1 MSSIRPVT
9 NKSHDLGTSSYK
21 WGSAHL
27 GTVNAETGSISGNF
41 TVSGDLTVSTV
52 NGTSFNFSDPISAND
67 ILTKIKTVDGSGSGL
82 DADLLDNISSA
93 GFVQIAGSQ
102 TITGDKTFSGAIA
115 LGASGSATTPSAN
128 DNSTK
133 VATTAYVDGA
143 VGSLT
148 TGVSAVNTKT
158 GSVTLYTDDITED
171 GSPTNLWFTDTRAR
185 TAAVVNTTSGSET
198 NQAPSVSSIKS
209 YVDAKFENAVQGI
222 DYHTACKTASSANVN
237 LASPG
242 AAINGYTFTTTG
254 ERVLLKDQTDQKEN
268 GIYDW
273 NGAAV
278 ALTRSADSDDN
289 PDGEVTGGMF
299 TFIEAGN
306 LAGTSWILITPAGG
320 VSIGTDN
327 LVFAQFNA
335 GSAYVGAEGISIS
348 GLDISLNLNELTT
361 ITSLAS
367 GDKISL
373 TDVSDSN
380 ANKNITVSN
389 LGSYLAG
396 SGLTSTN
403 GILTPDNTVV
413 ATLSGT
419 QTFTG
424 DKTFSGAVVLGSSA
438 TASTQTANN
447 NSTAVATTAY
457 VDAAVSNVTGSG
469 GVTLTSDNQ
478 SGLYISGSTIKV
490 SNVNISGE
498 YTTNAGTNKFLM
510 FPTGASELPLRYTT
524 QTNLASNLISGSSGL
539 SSTSGVISL
548 DTSVVATLSG
558 TQTFTGAKTLNG
570 AVTFGSTVSLGGSA
584 TATTPSAND
593 NSTKVATTAYV
604 DTGLLTHH
612 VDVQTVSTTSSI
624 AITNLHTYLRC
635 TNVDS
640 SSITITLP
648 NGSSYVGHMVYV
660 KVINSA
666 TVNIAAPTAQ
676 IYVDSATAVSS
687 FAADVT
693 GLAYTLIGH
702 SGGWDVV

>member
-1 MSSIRPVT
+1 
-9 NKSHDLGTSSYK
+9 
-21 WGSAHL
+21 
-27 GTVNAETGSISGNF
+27 
-41 TVSGDLTVSTV
+41 
-52 NGTSFNFSDPISAND
+52 
-67 ILTKIKTVDGSGSGL
+67 
-82 DADLLDNISSA
+82 
-93 GFVQIAGSQ
+93 
-102 TITGDKTFSGAIA
+102 
-115 LGASGSATTPSAN
+115 
-128 DNSTK
+128 
-133 VATTAYVDGA
+133 
-143 VGSLT
+143 
-148 TGVSAVNTKT
+148 
-158 GSVTLYTDDITED
+158 
-171 GSPTNLWFTDTRAR
+171 
-185 TAAVVNTTSGSET
+185 
-198 NQAPSVSSIKS
+198 
-209 YVDAKFENAVQGI
+209 
-222 DYHTACKTASSANVN
+222 
-237 LASPG
+237 
-242 AAINGYTFTTTG
+242 
-254 ERVLLKDQTDQKEN
+254 
-268 GIYDW
+268 
-273 NGAAV
+273 
-278 ALTRSADSDDN
+278 
-289 PDGEVTGGMF
+289 MF
-299 TFIEAGN
+299 TFIEGGN
-306 LAGTSWILITPAGG
+306 LAGTSWILVTPAGG

-327 LVFAQFNA
+327 LVFAQFSA
-335 GSAYVGAEGISIS
+335 GAAYVGAEGISIS

-419 QTFTG
+419 QTITG

-469 GVTLTSDNQ
+469 GVTLTADNQ

-548 DTSVVATLSG
+548 DTSIVATLSG

-570 AVTFGSTVSLGGSA
+570 AVTFGSTVALGGSA

-624 AITNLHTYLRC
+624 TITNLHTYLRC
-635 TNVDS
+635 TNADS

>member
-1 MSSIRPVT
+1 MSSVRPVT
-9 NKSHDLGTSSYK
+9 NKSHDLGTTSYK
-21 WGSAHL
+21 WGAAHL
-27 GTVNAETGSISGNF
+27 GTLNAETGSISGNF

-52 NGTSFNFSDPISAND
+52 NGNSFNFADPISAND

-93 GFVQIAGSQ
+93 GFVQIAGTQ
-102 TITGDKTFSGAIA
+102 TITGDKTFSGPVS

-158 GSVTLYTDDITED
+158 GSVTLYTDDISED
-171 GSPTNLWFTDTRAR
+171 GSPTNLWFTNARAK
-185 TAAVVNTTSGSET
+185 TAAVVNSTTGSQT
-198 NQAPSVSSIKS
+198 DQAPSVSSIKS
-209 YVDAKFENAVQGI
+209 YVDSKFETAVQGI
-222 DYHTACKTASSANVN
+222 DYHAACKTASSANVD

-242 AAINGYTFTTTG
+242 AAINGFTFTTNG
-254 ERVLLKDQTDQKEN
+254 QRVLLKDQTDQKEN

-273 NGAAV
+273 NGAAS

-306 LAGTSWILITPAGG
+306 LAGTSWILVTPEGG
-320 VSIGTDN
+320 VSIGVDN
-327 LVFAQFNA
+327 LVFAQFSA
-335 GSAYVGAEGISIS
+335 GAAYTGEEGITVS
-348 GLDISLNLNELTT
+348 GLGISLNLNELTT

-367 GDKISL
+367 GDKLSL

-380 ANKNITVSN
+380 ANKNVTISN
-389 LGSYLAG
+389 LGAYMAG
-396 SGLTSTN
+396 SGLTNTS
-403 GILTPDNTVV
+403 GVLTPDNTVV
-413 ATLSGT
+413 ATLAGT
-419 QTFTG
+419 QTLTG

-438 TASTQTANN
+438 TASTKTQGN
-447 NSTAVATTAY
+447 NSTSVATTAY
-457 VDAAVSNVTGSG
+457 VDAAVANVTGSG
-469 GVTLTSDNQ
+469 GVTLTADNQ

-490 SNVNISGE
+490 SNLNITGE
-498 YTTNAGTNKFLM
+498 YTTNAGTNKYLM
-510 FPTGASELPLRYTT
+510 FPTGASEAPLRYTS
-524 QTNLASNLISGSSGL
+524 QTNLAANLISGSSGL

-548 DTSVVATLSG
+548 DTSIVATLSG
-558 TQTFTGAKTLNG
+558 TQTFSGNKTFNG
-570 AVTFGSTVSLGGSA
+570 TSTFGSTVSLGGSA

-604 DTGLLTHH
+604 DAGLLTHH

-624 AITNLHTYLRC
+624 SLTNLHTYIRC
-635 TNVDS
+635 TNADN

-648 NGSSYVGHMVYV
+648 NGSSYAGHMVYV

-676 IYVDSATAVSS
+676 IYVDSSTAVSS
-687 FAADVT
+687 FAADVV

-702 SGGWDVV
+702 AGGWDVV